1 MKLPES
7 WTIHDVFHILLLK
20 KWKTVVFRADINEPE
35 EEPNLEERRTEKIE
49 KLLRWKKTG
58 RGQPHAYLV
67 LWEGLPL
74 DDATWEPTSY
84 FDPQE
89 LQSLLE
95 RDNPPEEIS

>member
-1 MKLPES
+1 M
-7 WTIHDVFHILLLK
+7 
-20 KWKTVVFRADINEPE
+20 FRADINEPE
-35 EEPNLEERRTEKIE
+35 EELNLEERKTGKIE

-74 DDATWEPTSY
+74 ENATCEPTSY

-95 RDNPPEEIS
+95 PDSSPEEVS

>member
-1 MKLPES
+1 M
-7 WTIHDVFHILLLK
+7 
-20 KWKTVVFRADINEPE
+20 FRADTNEPE
-35 EEPNLEERRTEKIE
+35 EELNIEERKTEKIE

-74 DDATWEPTSY
+74 EDATWESTSY
-84 FDPQE
+84 FDHHE

-95 RDNPPEEIS
+95 RDNPPEEIG

>member
-1 MKLPES
+1 M
-7 WTIHDVFHILLLK
+7 
-20 KWKTVVFRADINEPE
+20 FRADINEPE
-35 EEPNLEERRTEKIE
+35 EELNLEERRTGKIE

-74 DDATWEPTSY
+74 EDATWEPTNY

-89 LQSLLE
+89 LRSLLE
-95 RDNPPEEIS
+95 RDNPPEEIN